1 MKRYQKS
8 IQVAMLA
15 AACAVLAAGCADSR
29 LPSKQNLAAALNYDY
44 SQNSDC
50 LFAKPMPFPYE
61 VALGDKLLSET
72 RHRLDALTEVGL
84 LEREQRQERGD
95 TINRYILTA
104 AGSHTEGKGR
114 FCYGRRE
121 VTSVEKFTAPV
132 DYDGMPLTKV
142 EYHFKL
148 KNSPGWVKQ
157 DEVRNAF
164 PMVAKSMQDEPV
176 DDATLVLTH
185 DGWILTY

>member
-1 MKRYQKS
+1 MNRFSKS
-8 IQVAMLA
+8 MQVAMLA
-15 AACAVLAAGCADSR
+15 AAGAVLAAGCGDTRVA
-29 LPSKQNLAAALNYDY
+29 SKENLTYALNHDY
-44 SQNSDC
+44 QANEDC

-61 VALGDKLLSET
+61 VAVNDKLLGET
-72 RHRLDALTEVGL
+72 RKRLDALAEAGL
-84 LEREQRQERGD
+84 LEREQSQVAGN
-95 TINRYILTA
+95 TVNRYVLTA
-104 AGSHTEGKGR
+104 AGSHTKGNGR

-132 DYDGMPLTKV
+132 DYNGMPLTKV

-148 KNSPGWVKQ
+148 KNPPSWVKQ

-164 PMVAKSMQDEPV
+164 PMVAKSMEEQPV